1 MITVEEATAIL
12 EANLLTLDST
22 DVPLPEAVGRVLQ
35 EPVYADRDFPPFNR
49 VAMDGVAILYDS
61 YHYGEDIFEIEDM
74 QLAGALPLT
83 LKRADNCL
91 EVMTG
96 AMLPHQT
103 NTVIRYED
111 LKLVERKGRR
121 YAYIL
126 EAPKAPYQH
135 VHRQGSDRRAADLL
149 IPAGTLLGPAEI
161 AVAATVGKTKL
172 KVVRPPRVAII
183 STGDELV
190 DIAVMPAAHQIR
202 QSNAFMLQAA
212 LRAHQVAGDIY
223 HLADDQQVIESELGQ
238 LLQTYEV
245 LILSGGVSKGKA
257 DFVPGVLNQL
267 GVAQLFHEVAQKP
280 GKPLWFG
287 RSAGGTVVFALPGNP
302 NSTFL
307 CYYRYVKP
315 WLLKTLGARPG
326 LSRHAILREEV
337 SFKPNLTYFLPVKV
351 SEAASGM
358 LQAKP
363 IKHGGSGD
371 LAAMLDAD
379 GFLELP
385 PKQGFFAS
393 GDIYPFIRFR

>member
-1 MITVEEATAIL
+1 
-12 EANLLTLDST
+12 
-22 DVPLPEAVGRVLQ
+22 VGRVLQ

-49 VAMDGVAILYDS
+49 VAMDGVAIQFAS
-61 YHYGEDIFEIEDM
+61 HHHGEDFFEIEGI

-83 LKRADNCL
+83 LKRADSCL

-161 AVAATVGKTKL
+161 AVAATVGKTLL

-190 DIAVMPAAHQIR
+190 DIAQTPAPHQIR

-212 LRAHQVAGDIY
+212 LRAQQVAGDIY
-223 HLADDQQVIESELGQ
+223 HLADDQQVIESGLTQ

-257 DFVPGVLNQL
+257 DFVPGVLSQL

-280 GKPLWFG
+280 GKPFWFG

-315 WLLKTLGARPG
+315 WLLKTLGTRPG
-326 LSRHAILREEV
+326 MNRHAILRQEV
-337 SFKPNLTYFLPVKV
+337 SFRPNLTYFLPVKV

-358 LQAKP
+358 LQANP

-371 LAAMLDAD
+371 LASMLEAD

-385 PKQGFFAS
+385 PTQSYFAS